1 MERKR
6 CSMPKQHASSHPVQL
21 EAWRGDVIS
30 IASLA
35 ASLAVFVDVF
45 IMMHRALLIDRS
57 SPQRPPRAPPAG

>member
-1 MERKR
+1 MGRKR
-6 CSMPKQHASSHPVQL
+6 CSVPKQHAPSHPVQL

-45 IMMHRALLIDRS
+45 IACIALLLIE
-57 SPQRPPRAPPAG
+57 PAAAARPLPLAG